1 MNLLINERQ
10 SNAAAAN
17 FPIGNKFWKSLK
29 HNNIKLIWQIY
40 MIIYV
45 NVFRSNFS
53 IVMIVNF
60 FEIDQTVNYLNRKK
74 KRIFFN
80 LKNSVHGGIN

>member
-1 MNLLINERQ
+1 
-10 SNAAAAN
+10 
-17 FPIGNKFWKSLK
+17 
-29 HNNIKLIWQIY
+29 

-53 IVMIVNF
+53 IVMIINF
-60 FEIDQTVNYLNRKK
+60 FEIDQTVNYLNTKK

-80 LKNSVHGGIN
+80 LKNSVHDGIN